1 MKTSVFL
8 IIFSI
13 ILLSSCN
20 LSPKKINFNNDEL
33 KPLWKAMTEVN
44 RDSLGFTQIDK
55 NADISIENESILFEK
70 PYDKMIH
77 IYGKTSRTI
86 AFKKITSEKY
96 VWIGEQEIYTDPR
109 KFETADGEQ
118 NEQITITY
126 DKLPISGAPINVIYI
141 SYFGPDEKLSQNPEL
156 KIIDIKPFTEKWI
169 K

>member
-1 MKTSVFL
+1 LT
-8 IIFSI
+8 
-13 ILLSSCN
+13 
-20 LSPKKINFNNDEL
+20 PTKIDYNNAEL

-44 RDSLGFTQIDK
+44 RDSLGFTPIDE

-86 AFKKITSEKY
+86 AFKKIDSEKY
-96 VWIGEQEIYTDPR
+96 VWIGEQEIYTGPR

-126 DKLPISGAPINVIYI
+126 HKSPISGAPLNVIYI
-141 SYFGPDEKLSQNPEL
+141 NYFGPDEKLSQNQEL
-156 KIIDIKPFTEKWI
+156 KITDIKPFIENWI
-169 K
+169 R